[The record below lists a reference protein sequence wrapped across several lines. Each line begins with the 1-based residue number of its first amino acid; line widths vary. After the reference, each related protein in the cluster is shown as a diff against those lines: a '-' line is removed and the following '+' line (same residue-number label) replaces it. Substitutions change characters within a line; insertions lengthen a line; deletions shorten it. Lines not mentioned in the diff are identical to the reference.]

1 MNCGVDCSGGLQP
14 WITRLLYPSFVWF
27 RGLLDAT
34 TDTYITSFRLH
45 HNRRVLFIRSIDCD
59 FCCLKLWTN
68 APAATKHLHGPYMC
82 EFWSSAGAA
91 LLEWLALNFVSS
103 VGSSRRTWWRAHK
116 MERGSIFYNQDD
128 IRLFLHAKVK
138 MVHTLQ
144 EGHLATTPTWT
155 RYEIILGAMAQMSW
169 FSKLY
174 FFVQAIVI
182 MNMRIKCISCYT
194 NQVQLFFTLNFSP
207 VFRYIYLG
215 EMRIWEP

>member
-103 VGSSRRTWWRAHK
+103 VGSSRRTCALFRFPNLVTK
-116 MERGSIFYNQDD
+116 FTMQNFYSPSHQNAGTYRWNKKL
-128 IRLFLHAKVK
+128 I
-138 MVHTLQ
+138 
-144 EGHLATTPTWT
+144 
-155 RYEIILGAMAQMSW
+155 AQ
-169 FSKLY
+169 F
-174 FFVQAIVI
+174 
-182 MNMRIKCISCYT
+182 CYT
-194 NQVQLFFTLNFSP
+194 LPDEHFKFN
-207 VFRYIYLG
+207 
-215 EMRIWEP
+215 